1 MHLKYDTHYFTNQ
14 CMGVYESHEEF
25 GGRKKNAH
33 CIYLTQFKVGCFYK
47 FRISYSYKIS
57 WRTYE
62 NKLKIF

>member
-1 MHLKYDTHYFTNQ
+1 MILIISLINAW
-14 CMGVYESHEEF
+14 VYMRVMKNLVAE
-25 GGRKKNAH
+25 KKNAH